1 VALVI
6 GHKGAPTRAPEN
18 SARSFAAA
26 RAAGADGVEVDVRR
40 AHGGKLAVWHDPVLP
55 DGRVLLDTP
64 WSELNNDLD
73 DLESVLDAAAGI
85 DLVNVEIK
93 NEPDDPDYDSTFGIV
108 GAVLD
113 VLMSRSVT
121 ERERFL
127 VSCFDLDT
135 LGRAREALDDVS
147 PRIDTGWIV
156 WGVND
161 IDGMLEQ
168 TAEGGHVS
176 LHPHHSAV
184 SPELVQRAHE
194 LGLAVNCWTCN
205 DLDRICW
212 LADIGT
218 DGIFTDVPAEA
229 KQVLANR

>member
-1 VALVI
+1 VTLVI

-26 RAAGADGVEVDVRR
+26 RMTGADGVEIDVRR

-64 WSELNNDLD
+64 WSELNNELD
-73 DLESVLDAAAGI
+73 DLETVLDAAAGVE
-85 DLVNVEIK
+85 LVNVEIK
-93 NEPDDPDYDSTFGIV
+93 NWPDDLDYDPTFGIV
-108 GAVLD
+108 DAVVDALK
-113 VLMSRSVT
+113 SRTVA
-121 ERERFL
+121 ERQRFL
-127 VSCFDLDT
+127 VSSFHLAT
-135 LGRAREALDDVS
+135 LGRARDLLSDAS

-161 IDGMLEQ
+161 VDKTLARV
-168 TAEGGHVS
+168 AEGGHAS

-184 SPELVQRAHE
+184 TPELVQRAHA
-194 LGLAVNCWTCN
+194 LGLAVHGWTCN

-212 LADIGT
+212 LAGIGI
-218 DGIFTDVPAEA
+218 DGIFTDFPAEA
-229 KQVLANR
+229 KRALDGR